1 MSNQSQ
7 ALEDIVAASDG
18 VARASSGEEFPLDIR
33 IERPVKEEAADIPW
47 RCAVQV
53 RLGNQIIQQGILSGT
68 DSLEA
73 ITNAIVVAA
82 ATVAGLRRHYDV
94 TFYGH
99 HDFPAETFLNFAH
112 GNR

>member
-1 MSNQSQ
+1 M
-7 ALEDIVAASDG
+7 
-18 VARASSGEEFPLDIR
+18 
-33 IERPVKEEAADIPW
+33 
-47 RCAVQV
+47 QV
-53 RLGNQIIQQGILSGT
+53 RLGTEIIQQGVLSGT

-82 ATVAGLRRHYDV
+82 ATVADLRRHYDV

-99 HDFPAETFLNFAH
+99 HDFPAEAFLNFAH